1 MRYLLALFSVVVLR
15 AMGAGG
21 DLQTAPA
28 SLQGTSD
35 VYPGYS
41 GARLAPFG
49 STIEQPSSGAVLPQ
63 LPDAAG
69 PRSVTISRGLATRRV
84 VHLSFD
90 AGADRGYAESI
101 LDTLAEQGVPASFG
115 MTGRWAQAHPAL
127 IQRMAAE
134 GHQLIN
140 HTWDHRSFTGL
151 SDRRGRQNLAEIHQ
165 QLERTEALLVEMTGQ
180 STKPFFR
187 PPYGD
192 YDNAA
197 LEATYS
203 AGYAYNTM
211 WTVDS
216 FGWRRIPVA
225 DIVARSLRLAEPGAI
240 ILMHVGIE
248 SLDGPALPTLIGRLR
263 EQGYGMVSMADLFA
277 P

>member
-1 MRYLLALFSVVVLR
+1 MRCGRVTVRAIGLLTLTVGWLAGLAATSV
-15 AMGAGG
+15 
-21 DLQTAPA
+21 APA
-28 SLQGTSD
+28 GVAVAQAALMVSIA
-35 VYPGYS
+35 VPGADTTRAS
-41 GARLAPFG
+41 VLA
-49 STIEQPSSGAVLPQ
+49 Q
-63 LPDAAG
+63 LPAAPG
-69 PRSVTISRGLATRRV
+69 PRSVTLSKGSGAQRV

-101 LDTLAEQGVPASFG
+101 LNTLAQEGIPASFG
-115 MTGRWAQAHPAL
+115 MTGLWAQANPEL
-127 IQRMAAE
+127 IARMASE

-151 SDRRGRQNLAEIHQ
+151 SDRRGRQNLAQIHSE
-165 QLERTEALLVEMTGQ
+165 LERTESLLLDQTGQ
-180 STKPFFR
+180 TTKPFFR

-203 AGYAYNTM
+203 AGYLYNAM

-216 FGWRRIPVA
+216 FGWRRIPA
-225 DIVARSLRLAEPGAI
+225 AEIVARCLRLAEPGAI
-240 ILMHVGIE
+240 ILMHVGAE
-248 SLDGPALPTLIGRLR
+248 SLDGPALPALIAGLR
-263 EQGYGMVSMADLFA
+263 ERGYGFVTLPDLYG